1 MKCYDS
7 LNKRKNAI
15 QMYLKIQTNDELF
28 SFIDELKKHPLTWI
42 AIDTEF
48 HRESTYFPI
57 LSLIQ
62 LATDSQTWIIDA
74 VSCTDLTPL
83 KPILE
88 NKKIKKIF
96 HAGDQDWAIL
106 KQYTEAVTWPFFDTQ
121 HMAAF
126 AKLGH
131 SNSLE
136 SLVSKLLEI
145 PVDKS
150 QQKTNWMQRPLT
162 PNQLE
167 YAARDA
173 AYVAKIYPLLD
184 QKLIELGRDKWVAQ
198 EMKALLKKYNDDAP
212 PKEWLKF
219 CSTGCKW
226 PIPFY
231 ALELAKWRDAWA
243 RKLDIP
249 KRYVIADGLL
259 ELALRKRN
267 IAHIDKD
274 NCSLPILE
282 DLILIWARLEQEY
295 PNHKKQRYALTQ
307 KVKIHHQE
315 FSAIQRKALKRWQ
328 TKIKQVAKKLDLPA
342 HCVLNKQQLHHLVYG
357 KRRAISGWRKD
368 FLKKSFYQENTLND
382 GK

>member
-1 MKCYDS
+1 
-7 LNKRKNAI
+7 
-15 QMYLKIQTNDELF
+15 MYLKIQTSEELL
-28 SFIDELKKHPLTWI
+28 SFINDLKTHPLTWL

-57 LSLIQ
+57 LSLVQI
-62 LATDSQTWIIDA
+62 ATDSQVWIIDA

-83 KPILE
+83 KLILE

-106 KQYTEAVTWPFFDTQ
+106 KQYTQAITWPFFDTQ

-136 SLVSKLLEI
+136 SLVAKLLEI

-150 QQKTNWMQRPLT
+150 QQKTNWIQRPLT
-162 PNQLE
+162 PSQLE

-173 AYVAKIYPLLD
+173 AYVAKIYPLLE
-184 QKLIELGRDKWVAQ
+184 QKLTELGRDTWITQ
-198 EMKALLKKYNDDAP
+198 EMKSLLKKYNEESP
-212 PKEWLKF
+212 PKDWLKF
-219 CSTGCKW
+219 CFTGCKW

-231 ALELAKWRDAWA
+231 AIELAKWRDAWA
-243 RKLDIP
+243 KKLDIP
-249 KRYVIADGLL
+249 KRYVIADALL

-267 IAHIDKD
+267 IAHIDAD
-274 NCSLPILE
+274 NCSPAILE
-282 DLILIWARLEQEY
+282 DLINVWARLEEEY
-295 PNHKKQRYALTQ
+295 PHHKKQRYALSQ

-315 FSAIQRKALKRWQ
+315 FSALQRKALKRWQ
-328 TKIKQVAKKLDLPA
+328 TRIKQVAKKLDLPA
-342 HCVLNKQQLHHLVYG
+342 HYVLNKQQLHQLVYG
-357 KRRAISGWRKD
+357 RRRTISGWRKD
-368 FLKKSFYQENTLND
+368 FLKKILYQENALNAE
-382 GK
+382 K

>member
-1 MKCYDS
+1 
-7 LNKRKNAI
+7 
-15 QMYLKIQTNDELF
+15 MYLKIQTNEELI
-28 SFIDELKKHPLTWI
+28 SFIKELKKHSFTWL

-48 HRESTYFPI
+48 HRETTYFPI

-62 LATDSQTWIIDA
+62 ISTDSHIWIIDA

-83 KPILE
+83 KAILE

-106 KQYTEAVTWPFFDTQ
+106 KQYTGAVTWPFCDTQ
-121 HMAAF
+121 FMAAF

-145 PVDKS
+145 PIDKS

-162 PNQLE
+162 SYQLD
-167 YAARDA
+167 YAAQDA

-184 QKLIELGRDKWVAQ
+184 QKLIELERDTWVTQ
-198 EMKALLKKYNDDAP
+198 EMKVLLKKYNEDTQSKD
-212 PKEWLKF
+212 WLKF

-226 PIPFY
+226 PTPFY
-231 ALELAKWRDAWA
+231 ALELAKWRDTWA

-249 KRYVIADGLL
+249 KRYVIADVLI
-259 ELALRKRN
+259 EQALRTRK
-267 IAHIDKD
+267 ISHITKD
-274 NCSLPILE
+274 NCTSEIYE
-282 DLILIWARLEQEY
+282 DLILVWARLEQEY

-315 FSAIQRKALKRWQ
+315 FSDIQRKALKRWQ
-328 TKIKQVAKKLDLPA
+328 VRAKQIAKKLDLPV
-342 HCVLNKQQLHHLVYG
+342 HCVLNKQQLQKLVCG
-357 KRRAISGWRKD
+357 KRRPISGWRKD
-368 FLKKSFYQENTLND
+368 FLKKDFYQENSRIAR
-382 GK
+382 K